1 MTRRSAFG
9 VGAATR
15 RRRDRDACAR
25 SSRSRAADPRAAP
38 RRGPGRTR
46 RRVAPSRS
54 PRSALDPSAASP
66 LRRSGERFRQRGDR
80 SIGDRGFR
88 GGFPFLGDV
97 FSGGMDPARRSR
109 VEGAGS
115 GGGAFRDGHDNRKQ
129 TNNRKQEAGPRA
141 GCAAATR
148 ALVMREAPGGHAR
161 RGVEGFL
168 SRERSPVDRRDAVGR
183 VLTVLAEQRS
193 SGFVRGER

>member
-80 SIGDRGFR
+80 SAIAASAADSHSSAMCSPAAWTRRGARALR
-88 GGFPFLGDV
+88 GREAAEARFVTAMTTESKPTTGSKRPGRAPAARPQPEHSSCEKHREDMLDEALKDSFPASDHPSIV
-97 FSGGMDPARRSR
+97 VTPSGG
-109 VEGAGS
+109 
-115 GGGAFRDGHDNRKQ
+115 
-129 TNNRKQEAGPRA
+129 
-141 GCAAATR
+141 C
-148 ALVMREAPGGHAR
+148 
-161 RGVEGFL
+161 
-168 SRERSPVDRRDAVGR
+168 
-183 VLTVLAEQRS
+183 
-193 SGFVRGER
+193 